1 MRVHITAQDKT
12 FVFTA
17 AAQKDADKSRSQFT
31 GKIAVSTAAAG
42 PG

>member
-1 MRVHITAQDKT
+1 MGVHVTSQGKT

-17 AAQKDADKSRSQFT
+17 VAQKDADESRSQFT
-31 GKIAVSTAAAG
+31 GKIAASTAAAG